1 MMTGAMCKAARA
13 LVEISRQRLA
23 VASSVDEADIEAFE
37 RKISIPDDDA
47 RGALQAALE
56 RYGAVFI
63 PEDGGNGAG
72 VRLKFSRSVTK
83 RLSMLEGEGGPAASD
98 DVP

>member
-1 MMTGAMCKAARA
+1 MMTGAMCRAARA
-13 LVEISRQRLA
+13 LVEISRKRLA
-23 VASSVDEADIEAFE
+23 VASSVDEAVIEAFE
-37 RKISIPDDDA
+37 RKTGIPA
-47 RGALQAALE
+47 AVGALQAALE
-56 RYGAVFI
+56 HYGAVFI

-83 RLSMLEGEGGPAASD
+83 RLSMLEGECGPAASD

>member
-1 MMTGAMCKAARA
+1 MMTGAMCRAARA
-13 LVEISRQRLA
+13 LVEISRKRLA
-23 VASSVDEADIEAFE
+23 VASSVDEVVIEAFE
-37 RKISIPDDDA
+37 RKTGIPDDA
-47 RGALQAALE
+47 AVGALQAALE
-56 RYGAVFI
+56 HYGAVFI